1 MIIVKLFHYELAG
14 LPETANS
21 IFKVVGYLRIG
32 NNDFPIGWSW
42 CLRDSCIDSKTE
54 EKKHFLFLNP

>member
-21 IFKVVGYLRIG
+21 IFKVMGYLRIR
-32 NNDFPIGWSW
+32 NNDFPLTGHDIYGIPVLIARQRKRNTF
-42 CLRDSCIDSKTE
+42 C
-54 EKKHFLFLNP
+54 F